1 MNPSRDI
8 EKLFDKFGGDA
19 GNYQEIGREN
29 EAIHARTRW
38 PLLATLDLSQPSIP
52 NIVPRRDAHLPH
64 THDRSGEHRDVPN
77 SLTQPE
83 DAAPVNRGKP
93 PLFARAHR
101 KTVPPVANVTLPA
114 APVGAA
120 RFSALVEAVEGTS
133 NAGEAEAVPPAP
145 LVAATNTNASANT
158 QAQQP
163 ARLPQPLFRPFHTQQ
178 EQHLPQQAQQA
189 QPQPQP
195 RTQPLATP
203 TSASGQPTGL
213 AAALQRSNTAARSP
227 SLPRIQA
234 PEAAQASAQ
243 ALAPEAKGQSI
254 LGKLFRA
261 QPHAQP
267 APQSSAPPDSLESMF
282 QRLRGA
288 AGSASASATT
298 PAPVNSPLNAP
309 VTGAA
314 SWLAKRHS
322 S

>member
-52 NIVPRRDAHLPH
+52 SIMPRREAHLPH
-64 THDRSGEHRDVPN
+64 TQDRSGEHGTAPD

-83 DAAPVNRGKP
+83 GAAPINRGKP

-114 APVGAA
+114 APVGAE

-133 NAGEAEAVPPAP
+133 NAGEIEAVP
-145 LVAATNTNASANT
+145 AADAQPQ
-158 QAQQP
+158 QA

-178 EQHLPQQAQQA
+178 EQHLPQQAQQ
-189 QPQPQP
+189 QHPQP
-195 RTQPLATP
+195 RTQPLVTP
-203 TSASGQPTGL
+203 ASVPGQPTGF
-213 AAALQRSNTAARSP
+213 AAALQRSNTATRSP
-227 SLPRIQA
+227 SLPRVQAAQAPQAPA
-234 PEAAQASAQ
+234 PEARS
-243 ALAPEAKGQSI
+243 PSI

-261 QPHAQP
+261 QPAHQP
-267 APQSSAPPDSLESMF
+267 SAPPDSLESMF
-282 QRLRGA
+282 QRLRGP
-288 AGSASASATT
+288 AGSAPATT

-309 VTGAA
+309 VTGAG

-322 S
+322 SS

>member
-29 EAIHARTRW
+29 EAVHARTRW

-52 NIVPRRDAHLPH
+52 SIVPRREAHLPH
-64 THDRSGEHRDVPN
+64 TQDRSGEHRTVPN

-83 DAAPVNRGKP
+83 GAAPINRGKP

-114 APVGAA
+114 APVGAE

-133 NAGEAEAVPPAP
+133 NAGEAEAV
-145 LVAATNTNASANT
+145 AAAAA
-158 QAQQP
+158 QPQQP

-178 EQHLPQQAQQA
+178 EQHLPQLAQQ
-189 QPQPQP
+189 QPQP

-203 TSASGQPTGL
+203 ASAPGQPTGF
-213 AAALQRSNTAARSP
+213 AAALQRSNTATRSP
-227 SLPRIQA
+227 SLPRVQA
-234 PEAAQASAQ
+234 PQVAQAAAQAPAPT
-243 ALAPEAKGQSI
+243 PEAKSQSI

-267 APQSSAPPDSLESMF
+267 AHQPSAPPDSLESMF
-282 QRLRGA
+282 QRLRGPA
-288 AGSASASATT
+288 ASAPATT

-309 VTGAA
+309 VTGAG

-322 S
+322 SS

>member
-52 NIVPRRDAHLPH
+52 NIAPRRDAHLPQ
-64 THDRSGEHRDVPN
+64 TQDRSGEHRNVPN
-77 SLTQPE
+77 SLTQPSG
-83 DAAPVNRGKP
+83 AAPLNRGKP

-120 RFSALVEAVEGTS
+120 RFSALIDAVEETS
-133 NAGEAEAVPPAP
+133 NAVETEAVPPAAVQP
-145 LVAATNTNASANT
+145 
-158 QAQQP
+158 QQQ

-178 EQHLPQQAQQA
+178 EQHPQLAQ
-189 QPQPQP
+189 QPQP

-203 TSASGQPTGL
+203 APASTPAQPTGF
-213 AAALQRSNTAARSP
+213 AAALQRSNTAAKP
-227 SLPRIQA
+227 LSLPRVQV
-234 PEAAQASAQ
+234 PEAAP
-243 ALAPEAKGQSI
+243 APEPALEPKSQSI
-254 LGKLFRA
+254 LGKLFRP
-261 QPHAQP
+261 QVHAQP
-267 APQSSAPPDSLESMF
+267 APQPSAPPDSLESMF
-282 QRLRGA
+282 QRLRGPVA
-288 AGSASASATT
+288 PA
-298 PAPVNSPLNAP
+298 PAPVNS
-309 VTGAA
+309 GAG
-314 SWLAKRHS
+314 SWLAKRNAS

>member
-29 EAIHARTRW
+29 EAVHARTRW

-64 THDRSGEHRDVPN
+64 THDRSGEHRNVPD

-83 DAAPVNRGKP
+83 GAAPLNRGKP

-133 NAGEAEAVPPAP
+133 TAVETEAVPPADVQP
-145 LVAATNTNASANT
+145 
-158 QAQQP
+158 QQQ

-178 EQHLPQQAQQA
+178 EQYPQQAQ
-189 QPQPQP
+189 QPQP

-203 TSASGQPTGL
+203 VPASAPAQPTGF
-213 AAALQRSNTAARSP
+213 AAALQRSNTAAKP
-227 SLPRIQA
+227 LSLPRVQTPEPA
-234 PEAAQASAQ
+234 PAP
-243 ALAPEAKGQSI
+243 ALAPDPKSQSI

-261 QPHAQP
+261 QVHAQP
-267 APQSSAPPDSLESMF
+267 APHASAPADSLESMF
-282 QRLRGA
+282 QRLRGPVA
-288 AGSASASATT
+288 
-298 PAPVNSPLNAP
+298 PAPASVNS
-309 VTGAA
+309 GAG
-314 SWLAKRHS
+314 SWLAKRDS
-322 S
+322 SS

>member
-52 NIVPRRDAHLPH
+52 NIAPRRDAHLPH

-133 NAGEAEAVPPAP
+133 NAGETEAVAPVP
-145 LVAATNTNASANT
+145 LVPTANA
-158 QAQQP
+158 QPQQP

-189 QPQPQP
+189 QP

-203 TSASGQPTGL
+203 MSASGQPTGL

-234 PEAAQASAQ
+234 PEAAPAP
-243 ALAPEAKGQSI
+243 APEPKGPSI

-267 APQSSAPPDSLESMF
+267 AHQLSASPDSLESMF
-282 QRLRGA
+282 QRLRGPA
-288 AGSASASATT
+288 ASAPATT

>member
-52 NIVPRRDAHLPH
+52 SIMPRREAHLPH
-64 THDRSGEHRDVPN
+64 THDRSGEHCAVPD

-83 DAAPVNRGKP
+83 GAAPINRGKP

-114 APVGAA
+114 APVGAE

-133 NAGEAEAVPPAP
+133 NAGETEAVPA
-145 LVAATNTNASANT
+145 VDT
-158 QAQQP
+158 QPQQP

-178 EQHLPQQAQQA
+178 EQHLPQQAQQ
-189 QPQPQP
+189 QHPQP

-203 TSASGQPTGL
+203 ASAPGKPTGF
-213 AAALQRSNTAARSP
+213 AAALQRSNTATRSP
-227 SLPRIQA
+227 SLPRVQAVQA
-234 PEAAQASAQ
+234 PQAPAP
-243 ALAPEAKGQSI
+243 APEAKSPSI

-261 QPHAQP
+261 QPHVQP
-267 APQSSAPPDSLESMF
+267 AHQPSAPPDSLESMF
-282 QRLRGA
+282 QRLRGP
-288 AGSASASATT
+288 AGSAPATT

-309 VTGAA
+309 VTGAG

-322 S
+322 SS

>member
-29 EAIHARTRW
+29 EAVHARTRW

-64 THDRSGEHRDVPN
+64 THDRSGEHRNVPD

-83 DAAPVNRGKP
+83 GAAPLNRGKP

-133 NAGEAEAVPPAP
+133 NAVETEAVPPADVQP
-145 LVAATNTNASANT
+145 
-158 QAQQP
+158 QQQ

-178 EQHLPQQAQQA
+178 EQYPQQAQ
-189 QPQPQP
+189 QPQP

-203 TSASGQPTGL
+203 VPASAPAQPTGF
-213 AAALQRSNTAARSP
+213 AAALQRSNTAAKP
-227 SLPRIQA
+227 LSLPRVQTPEPA
-234 PEAAQASAQ
+234 PAP
-243 ALAPEAKGQSI
+243 ALAPDPKSQSI

-261 QPHAQP
+261 QVHAQP
-267 APQSSAPPDSLESMF
+267 APHASAPADSLESMF
-282 QRLRGA
+282 QRLRGPVA
-288 AGSASASATT
+288 
-298 PAPVNSPLNAP
+298 PAPASVNS
-309 VTGAA
+309 GAG
-314 SWLAKRHS
+314 SWLAKRDS
-322 S
+322 SS

>member
-29 EAIHARTRW
+29 EAVHARTRW

-52 NIVPRRDAHLPH
+52 NIAPRRDAHLPH
-64 THDRSGEHRDVPN
+64 TQDRSGEHRNVPN
-77 SLTQPE
+77 SLTLPE
-83 DAAPVNRGKP
+83 GAAPINRGKP

-133 NAGEAEAVPPAP
+133 NAGATEPVAPAP
-145 LVAATNTNASANT
+145 AANA
-158 QAQQP
+158 QPPQP

-178 EQHLPQQAQQA
+178 EQHLPQQAQQS
-189 QPQPQP
+189 QP

-203 TSASGQPTGL
+203 ASASGQPTGF
-213 AAALQRSNTAARSP
+213 AAALQRSNTSARSP
-227 SLPRIQA
+227 SLPRVQA
-234 PEAAQASAQ
+234 PQAAQAP
-243 ALAPEAKGQSI
+243 APAPAAEPKSQSI
-254 LGKLFRA
+254 LGKLFRP

-267 APQSSAPPDSLESMF
+267 SPQPSAPPDSLESMF
-282 QRLRGA
+282 QRLRGPA
-288 AGSASASATT
+288 ASAPATT
-298 PAPVNSPLNAP
+298 PAPVNSPQNAP
-309 VTGAA
+309 HTGAN

-322 S
+322 SS

>member
-52 NIVPRRDAHLPH
+52 NIAPRRDAHLPQ
-64 THDRSGEHRDVPN
+64 THDRSGEHRNVPN
-77 SLTQPE
+77 SLTQPSA
-83 DAAPVNRGKP
+83 AAPVNRGKP

-120 RFSALVEAVEGTS
+120 RFSALIDAVEETS
-133 NAGEAEAVPPAP
+133 NAVETEAVPPAAVQP
-145 LVAATNTNASANT
+145 
-158 QAQQP
+158 QQQ

-178 EQHLPQQAQQA
+178 EQHPQLAQ
-189 QPQPQP
+189 QPQP

-203 TSASGQPTGL
+203 APASTPAQPTGF
-213 AAALQRSNTAARSP
+213 AAALQRSNTAAKP
-227 SLPRIQA
+227 LSLPRVQV
-234 PEAAQASAQ
+234 PEAAP
-243 ALAPEAKGQSI
+243 APEPALEPKSQSI
-254 LGKLFRA
+254 LGKLFRP
-261 QPHAQP
+261 QVHAQP
-267 APQSSAPPDSLESMF
+267 APQPSAPPDSLESMF
-282 QRLRGA
+282 QRLRGPVA
-288 AGSASASATT
+288 PA
-298 PAPVNSPLNAP
+298 PAPVNS
-309 VTGAA
+309 GAG
-314 SWLAKRHS
+314 SWLAKRNAS

>member
-29 EAIHARTRW
+29 EAVHARTRW

-64 THDRSGEHRDVPN
+64 THDRSGEHRNVPD

-83 DAAPVNRGKP
+83 GAAPLNRGKP

-133 NAGEAEAVPPAP
+133 NAVETEAVPPADVQP
-145 LVAATNTNASANT
+145 
-158 QAQQP
+158 QQQQ

-178 EQHLPQQAQQA
+178 AQ
-189 QPQPQP
+189 QPQP

-203 TSASGQPTGL
+203 VPASAPAQPTGF
-213 AAALQRSNTAARSP
+213 AAALQRSNTAAKP
-227 SLPRIQA
+227 LSLPRVQTPEPA
-234 PEAAQASAQ
+234 PAP
-243 ALAPEAKGQSI
+243 ALAPDPKSQSI

-261 QPHAQP
+261 QVHAQP
-267 APQSSAPPDSLESMF
+267 APHASAPADSLESMF
-282 QRLRGA
+282 QRLRGPVA
-288 AGSASASATT
+288 
-298 PAPVNSPLNAP
+298 PAPASVNS
-309 VTGAA
+309 GAG
-314 SWLAKRHS
+314 SWLAKRDS
-322 S
+322 SS

>member
-29 EAIHARTRW
+29 EAVHARTRW

-52 NIVPRRDAHLPH
+52 SIVPRREAQLPH
-64 THDRSGEHRDVPN
+64 TQDRSGEHRTVPN

-83 DAAPVNRGKP
+83 GVAPINRGKP

-114 APVGAA
+114 TPVGAE

-133 NAGEAEAVPPAP
+133 NAGEAEAV
-145 LVAATNTNASANT
+145 AAAAA
-158 QAQQP
+158 QPQQP

-178 EQHLPQQAQQA
+178 EQHLPQLAQQ
-189 QPQPQP
+189 QQPQP

-203 TSASGQPTGL
+203 ASAPGQITGF
-213 AAALQRSNTAARSP
+213 AAALQRSNTATRSP
-227 SLPRIQA
+227 SLPRVQA
-234 PEAAQASAQ
+234 PQVAQAAQAAQ
-243 ALAPEAKGQSI
+243 AVAQAPAPAPEAKSHSI

-261 QPHAQP
+261 
-267 APQSSAPPDSLESMF
+267 
-282 QRLRGA
+282 
-288 AGSASASATT
+288 
-298 PAPVNSPLNAP
+298 
-309 VTGAA
+309 
-314 SWLAKRHS
+314 
-322 S
+322 

>member
-52 NIVPRRDAHLPH
+52 SIMPRRDAQLPH
-64 THDRSGEHRDVPN
+64 TQDRSGEHRNVPN

-83 DAAPVNRGKP
+83 GAAPINRGKP

-133 NAGEAEAVPPAP
+133 NAGEAEAVPPA
-145 LVAATNTNASANT
+145 NA
-158 QAQQP
+158 QPQQP

-178 EQHLPQQAQQA
+178 EQHLPQQAQQ
-189 QPQPQP
+189 QP

-203 TSASGQPTGL
+203 ASAAGQPTGF

-234 PEAAQASAQ
+234 PEAAQA
-243 ALAPEAKGQSI
+243 LAPAPAPEPKNQSI
-254 LGKLFRA
+254 LGKLFRP

-267 APQSSAPPDSLESMF
+267 VHQPSARPDSLESMF
-282 QRLRGA
+282 QRLRGPA
-288 AGSASASATT
+288 ASAPATT

-309 VTGAA
+309 VTGAG

-322 S
+322 SS

>member
-29 EAIHARTRW
+29 EAVHARTRW

-64 THDRSGEHRDVPN
+64 THDRSGEHRNVPD

-83 DAAPVNRGKP
+83 GAAPLNRGKP

-133 NAGEAEAVPPAP
+133 NAVETEAVPPADVQP
-145 LVAATNTNASANT
+145 
-158 QAQQP
+158 QQQ

-178 EQHLPQQAQQA
+178 EQYPQQAQ
-189 QPQPQP
+189 QPQP

-203 TSASGQPTGL
+203 VPASAPAQPTGF
-213 AAALQRSNTAARSP
+213 AAALQRSNTAAKP
-227 SLPRIQA
+227 LSLPRVQTPEPA
-234 PEAAQASAQ
+234 PAP
-243 ALAPEAKGQSI
+243 ALAPDLKSQSI

-261 QPHAQP
+261 QVHAQP
-267 APQSSAPPDSLESMF
+267 APHASAPADSLESMF
-282 QRLRGA
+282 QRLRGPVA
-288 AGSASASATT
+288 
-298 PAPVNSPLNAP
+298 PAPASVNS
-309 VTGAA
+309 GAG
-314 SWLAKRHS
+314 SWLAKRDS
-322 S
+322 SS

>member
-29 EAIHARTRW
+29 EAVHARTRW

-64 THDRSGEHRDVPN
+64 THDRSGEHRNVPD

-83 DAAPVNRGKP
+83 GAAPLNRGKP

-133 NAGEAEAVPPAP
+133 NAVETEAVPPADVQP
-145 LVAATNTNASANT
+145 
-158 QAQQP
+158 QQQ

-178 EQHLPQQAQQA
+178 EQYPQQA
-189 QPQPQP
+189 
-195 RTQPLATP
+195 
-203 TSASGQPTGL
+203 
-213 AAALQRSNTAARSP
+213 
-227 SLPRIQA
+227 
-234 PEAAQASAQ
+234 
-243 ALAPEAKGQSI
+243 
-254 LGKLFRA
+254 
-261 QPHAQP
+261 
-267 APQSSAPPDSLESMF
+267 
-282 QRLRGA
+282 
-288 AGSASASATT
+288 
-298 PAPVNSPLNAP
+298 
-309 VTGAA
+309 
-314 SWLAKRHS
+314 
-322 S
+322 